1 MFLLSVCLSFYLFLC
16 RSLSFCIITMVYI
29 RQNTCCPIPSQCS
42 WPSFSMSCSLSPS
55 LSLSLCLCVF
65 LSLSLHNVELPSAN
79 LDSWM
84 SSNRLSLNPFKI
96 QLTQLLI
103 LDWLCLA
110 CCTMYLPSSYL
121 LFAISLL
128 LWIVLFLYLLTSII
142 YPELASFIYA
152 TFVPLDALFLCLCF
166 HPWSMPLSA
175 SGLTIVIRSSLAYQN
190 LALLHSNLYLTQ
202 LLVSFRAS
210 IPLFSDISNFM
221 TEQLYWRLFLQ
232 GFSLKFTSPF
242 MKPFWAFCY
251 LC

>member
-1 MFLLSVCLSFYLFLC
+1 
-16 RSLSFCIITMVYI
+16 
-29 RQNTCCPIPSQCS
+29 
-42 WPSFSMSCSLSPS
+42 
-55 LSLSLCLCVF
+55 
-65 LSLSLHNVELPSAN
+65 
-79 LDSWM
+79 M

-110 CCTMYLPSSYL
+110 CCTMYLPPSYL
-121 LFAISLL
+121 LFPISLL

-221 TEQLYWRLFLQ
+221 TEQFYWRLFSARIQFEIYFPIYEAFLGVLLSLLTYYKPSLQ
-232 GFSLKFTSPF
+232 SSIALP
-242 MKPFWAFCY
+242 AA
-251 LC
+251 